1 MKKIGRVILIEIK
14 KAFCNKKFL
23 LGTAIL
29 LTFSLLSAVYMIQ
42 SWAGYNPEQVL
53 ETWAQNGE
61 CTRNP
66 DLPLFGFYKAW
77 VGGDGLSLAALLFYT
92 LLPVATALPFGWSYY
107 VERKNGYLKNVY
119 SRIDRKIYLVGKTIA
134 VFLSG
139 TAVAGICLVVNILLV
154 LAKIPLIT
162 PSAWYNLY
170 NQVKFGTL
178 WADLYYSIPGL
189 YVLLYM
195 LLTAFYGGVFALL
208 SFAAG
213 CWFHN
218 IFAVLFSPFLLMMI
232 AGYLET
238 VIQSR
243 MGDRILIEVVPTR
256 FLHPESA
263 HYLITSWAAALV
275 TAGLIAVSLLTIY
288 FRGVRNETL

>member
-1 MKKIGRVILIEIK
+1 MKRIGSVIGIELR
-14 KAFCNKKFL
+14 KAFGSKKFL
-23 LGTAIL
+23 LGMAL
-29 LTFSLLSAVYMIQ
+29 LLIFSISSAAYMIE
-42 SWAGYNPEQVL
+42 SCAGYNPTGIL
-53 ETWAQNGE
+53 ESIEDGE
-61 CTRNP
+61 FIRNP

-77 VGGDGLSLAALLFYT
+77 VGGDSLSLAASLFYT
-92 LLPVATALPFGWSYY
+92 LLPVAAAMPFGWSYY

-119 SRIDRKIYLVGKTIA
+119 SRVDRKIYLTGKTIA

-139 TAVAGICLVVNILLV
+139 TAVVAVCLATNILLV
-154 LAKIPLIT
+154 LAKIPLIS

-178 WADLYYSIPGL
+178 WADLYYSMPGL
-189 YVLLYM
+189 YVLLYT

-213 CWFHN
+213 CWFRN
-218 IFAVLFSPFLLMMI
+218 VFAVLFSPFLLMMT
-232 AGYLET
+232 AGYIEN
-238 VIQSR
+238 VIQGR
-243 MGDRILIEVVPTR
+243 VNDQMPIEMVPTQ

-263 HYLITSWAAALV
+263 HYLIMAWAVVLV
-275 TAGLIAVSLLTIY
+275 TVVLIAVSLLTIY